1 MEFIKGI
8 VKKLRRADE
17 PLAVEDEE
25 VLLDEIEEVEDKGE
39 EDEDFK
45 VTVMERLGNLDD
57 DVGRMKISIS
67 NIRKEITEVK
77 NELGRLDESL
87 KDIMMLYEVVS
98 TQINPF
104 IGESQVTAASI
115 ERLER
120 LTEEVREMKS
130 IIDDIIVDLRLLTMK
145 EVDIRSIIMD
155 VLKEG

>member
-1 MEFIKGI
+1 MEFIKSI

-17 PLAVEDEE
+17 PAAVDDEE
-25 VLLDEIEEVEDKGE
+25 LLLDEIEEVEEEGK

-45 VTVMERLGNLDD
+45 VKVMERLGNLDD

-120 LTEEVREMKS
+120 LTEEVKEMKN
-130 IIDDIIVDLRLLTMK
+130 IIDDIIVDLKLLTMK
-145 EVDIRSIIMD
+145 EVDIRSIIME
-155 VLKEG
+155 VLQEG